1 MGLSLNRGFA
11 TTARGLETLTAQELK
26 DLGARNVEPGFCGVH
41 FWGDRSTLYRLNLW
55 ARLPF
60 RILDFLAEVPAGDRQ
75 ALYDG
80 VQTVDWEPWL
90 PPDLTLAV
98 RATGQSPTLNHTHF
112 TALQVKNGIV
122 AWQEKRW
129 GRRSSVN
136 TEDPDVQIEV
146 YIEGETATLW
156 RDSSGR
162 SLHRRGYRPAVG
174 AAPLKESLAAAL
186 LRLAQW
192 QGQTAFCDPLC
203 GSGTLPLEAAAIA
216 LNRAPGLYRDRFGFF
231 TWPDFDRPL
240 WQQLRQ
246 DALQHQKTDLAF
258 PIVGSDR
265 DGAAIAR
272 ANHNALRSGLGHPLR
287 FVRMDLQDLVAPAP
301 QGLLMCNPPYG
312 VRLGGDRDLAAF
324 YRTLGQVLK
333 QQFRGWTAY
342 ILSGNKVLGATLGL
356 KSCQRWPVWNGT
368 LPCQLLKYE
377 LF

>member
-1 MGLSLNRGFA
+1 MSLNRGFA
-11 TTARGLETLTAQELK
+11 TTARGLETLTAQELT
-26 DLGARNVEPGFCGVH
+26 DLGAQNVEPGFCGVH
-41 FWGDRSTLYRLNLW
+41 FAGDRATLYRLNLW

-60 RILDFLAEVPAGDRQ
+60 RILDFVAEVPARDRQ
-75 ALYDG
+75 ELYDA
-80 VQTVDWEPWL
+80 VQTVDWEPLL

-98 RATGQSPTLNHTHF
+98 RATGKSLTLNHTHF

-122 AWQEKRW
+122 AWQEGYW
-129 GRRSSVN
+129 GRRSPVN

-156 RDSSGR
+156 RDSSGS

-192 QGQTAFCDPLC
+192 EGQTAFCDPLC

-246 DALQHQKTDLAF
+246 EAIQHQKTALAF

-265 DGAAIAR
+265 DAEAIAR
-272 ANHNALRSGLGHPLR
+272 ANHNAQQSGLGHPLR
-287 FVRMDLQDLVAPAP
+287 FAQMDLPDLVAPAP

-312 VRLGGDRDLAAF
+312 VRIGSDRELGEF

-333 QQFRGWTAY
+333 QKFRGWTAY

-356 KSCQRWPVWNGT
+356 KSSQRWPVWNGT
-368 LPCQLLKYE
+368 LPCQLLQYE

>member
-1 MGLSLNRGFA
+1 MPFNRGFA
-11 TTARGLETLTAQELK
+11 TTARGLETLTAQELA
-26 DLGARNVEPGFCGVH
+26 DLGAQNVAPGFCGVH
-41 FWGDRSTLYRLNLW
+41 FWGDRPTLYRLNLW

-60 RILDFLAEVPAGDRQ
+60 RILDWVGEIPARDRQ
-75 ALYDG
+75 ELYDA
-80 VQTVDWEPWL
+80 VQTIDWEPWL
-90 PPDLTLAV
+90 PPDRTLAV
-98 RATGQSPTLNHTHF
+98 RATGKSPTLNHTHF

-122 AWQEKRW
+122 AWQETHW
-129 GRRSSVN
+129 GRRSAVN

-146 YIEGETATLW
+146 YIEGDTATLW

-192 QGQTAFCDPLC
+192 DGQTAFCDPLC
-203 GSGTLPLEAAAIA
+203 GAGTLPLEAAAIA
-216 LNRAPGLYRDRFGFF
+216 FNRAPGLYRDRFGFF

-246 DALQHQKTDLAF
+246 EAVQHQKSTLAF

-265 DGAAIAR
+265 DGEAIAR
-272 ANHNALRSGLGHPLR
+272 ANHNAHQSGLGPPLR
-287 FVRMDLQDLVAPAP
+287 FVQLDLQDVVAPAP
-301 QGLLMCNPPYG
+301 QGILMCNPPYG
-312 VRLGGDRDLAAF
+312 VRIGRDRDLAEF